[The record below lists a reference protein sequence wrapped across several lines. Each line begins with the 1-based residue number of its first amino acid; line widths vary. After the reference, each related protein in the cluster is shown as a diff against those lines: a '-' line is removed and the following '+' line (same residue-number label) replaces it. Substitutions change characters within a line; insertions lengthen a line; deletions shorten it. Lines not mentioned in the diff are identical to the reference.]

1 MPKNSIISEGK
12 TTNEA
17 IENGLKILNVS
28 KNMVNI
34 KVLENEDKRSF
45 FSILAPRVVK
55 VELTLKEDG
64 YDENH
69 SKHEEN
75 KNSEHEKERKIKR
88 EKTPVS
94 QECIEKSEESV
105 KIFLDEFLSKFGNE
119 VKYEIKKDEYGMQI
133 NIDGSDSAILI
144 GYRGET
150 MYAMQTLISTIA
162 NKNCDEKVRVLLDI
176 GNYKEKRE
184 KTLIDLATKLAK
196 TVERTGKTVK
206 LEPMQAYERKII
218 HSALQDSEKVKTE
231 SIGEEP
237 RRRVVISL
245 K

>member
-1 MPKNSIISEGK
+1 MPKNSIISEGN

-17 IENGLKILNVS
+17 IEKGLKILNVS

-34 KVLENEDKRSF
+34 KVLESEQKRSF

-64 YDENH
+64 TEHKENSEKH
-69 SKHEEN
+69 IKKEKQPVSKENIEIAEEN
-75 KNSEHEKERKIKR
+75 VKN
-88 EKTPVS
+88 
-94 QECIEKSEESV
+94 
-105 KIFLDEFLSKFGNE
+105 FLDTFLKQLGNDT
-119 VKYEIKKDEYGMQI
+119 KYEIKKDDFGLEVTIEGA
-133 NIDGSDSAILI
+133 DAAILI

-150 MYAMQTLISTIA
+150 LYALQTLIASIA
-162 NKNCDEKVRVLLDI
+162 GKNLDEKIRVLLDI

-184 KTLIDLATKLAK
+184 KTLENLALKLASS
-196 TVERTGKTVK
+196 VERTGKPVK

-218 HSALQDSEKVKTE
+218 HSALQNSNTVKTE

>member
-1 MPKNSIISEGK
+1 MPNSSVISEGK

-17 IENGLKILNVS
+17 IENGLKILKAT

-34 KVLENEDKRSF
+34 KILENEEKRSF

-55 VELTLKEDG
+55 VELTLKED
-64 YDENH
+64 
-69 SKHEEN
+69 KIEN
-75 KNSEHEKERKIKR
+75 KEKKEEPKVIVKKENKVVSEQALNDAEKRVR
-88 EKTPVS
+88 T
-94 QECIEKSEESV
+94 
-105 KIFLDEFLSKFGNE
+105 FLDEFLKQLGEDTS
-119 VKYEIKKDEYGMQI
+119 YEITKNEFGFEI
-133 NIDGSDSAILI
+133 NIKGKDTITLI
-144 GYRGET
+144 GYRGEHL
-150 MYAMQTLISTIA
+150 YAFQSIVSAIA
-162 NKNCDEKVRVLLDI
+162 NKNSTEKIRVLIDV

-184 KTLIDLATKLAK
+184 KTLQDLALKISK
-196 TVERTGKTVK
+196 TVERTKKAVT

-218 HSALQDSEKVKTE
+218 HSALQDSNTVKTE

>member
-1 MPKNSIISEGK
+1 MPKNSIISEGN

-17 IENGLKILNVS
+17 IEKGLKILNVS

-34 KVLENEDKRSF
+34 KILENEQKRSF

-55 VELTLKEDG
+55 VELTLKE
-64 YDENH
+64 
-69 SKHEEN
+69 
-75 KNSEHEKERKIKR
+75 EHKERPS
-88 EKTPVS
+88 EKHKTKKEKQQIS
-94 QECIEKSEESV
+94 TEKIEKAEKNV
-105 KIFLDEFLSKFGNE
+105 KAFLDELLTKLGNDT
-119 VKYEIKKDEYGMQI
+119 KYETKKDEYGLEVSI
-133 NIDGSDSAILI
+133 EGADAVVLI

-150 MYAMQTLISTIA
+150 LYALQTLLSSIA
-162 NKNCDEKVRVLLDI
+162 GKGLDEKIRVVLDI

-184 KTLIDLATKLAK
+184 KTLENLALKIAK
-196 TVERTGKTVK
+196 SVEKTGKPVK

-218 HSALQDSEKVKTE
+218 HSALQESKTVKTE